1 MSCGRTIGHGETCQ
15 PDYLC
20 GTCERISELEAK
32 LDEQG
37 FEFADREAEMEAA
50 IAKLKKDRD
59 IALAESYRCGYEA
72 AKMEVKAE

>member
-20 GTCERISELEAK
+20 GTCERISELEATI
-32 LDEQG
+32 
-37 FEFADREAEMEAA
+37 AE
-50 IAKLKKDRD
+50 LKKDRD